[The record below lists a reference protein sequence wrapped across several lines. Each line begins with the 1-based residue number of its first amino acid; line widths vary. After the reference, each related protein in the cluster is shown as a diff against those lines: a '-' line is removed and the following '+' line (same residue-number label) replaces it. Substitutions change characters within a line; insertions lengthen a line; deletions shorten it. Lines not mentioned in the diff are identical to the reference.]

1 MEAVKFILEYLE
13 LFEKYPMLTW
23 NVPFTGFLV
32 WQGMTK
38 LLVIS
43 VIYRFFRWFL
53 LTGWLLKL
61 LEILLGHLWAFILT
75 IISQM
80 ILGFWQFLTRVVGL
94 LIQEMLKY
102 RITKIL
108 LIGGSLYGSI
118 RLWCAIIHLLYNQ

>member
-1 MEAVKFILEYLE
+1 MEAVKFVLDYFQ
-13 LFEKYPMLTW
+13 LFDKYPFLAW
-23 NVPFTGFLV
+23 NIPFVEIAV

-38 LLVIS
+38 LFFYAC
-43 VIYRFFRWFL
+43 IYRFLRWFL

-61 LEILLGHLWAFILT
+61 LELLAGHLWVFIIT

-80 ILGFWQFLTRVVGL
+80 ILGFWQFLTRIAGL

-108 LIGGSLYGSI
+108 LIGGSIYGLF
-118 RLWCAIIHLLYNQ
+118 RLLFVIKHFINQ